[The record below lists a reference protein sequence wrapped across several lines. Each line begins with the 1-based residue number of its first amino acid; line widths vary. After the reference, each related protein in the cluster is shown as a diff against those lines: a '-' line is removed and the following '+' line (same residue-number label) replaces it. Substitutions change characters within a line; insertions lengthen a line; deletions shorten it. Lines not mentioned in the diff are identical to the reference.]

1 LGACRDETNPVVW
14 SQLRMPE
21 TSVSLDKDNIAIPS
35 CFLLLTWVAT
45 RAVFSSSKEAEAL
58 KKE

>member
-1 LGACRDETNPVVW
+1 
-14 SQLRMPE
+14 MPE

-45 RAVFSSSKEAEAL
+45 RAVFFLFQGSGGVKERIKPPSLPPMQPAGRHQL
-58 KKE
+58 